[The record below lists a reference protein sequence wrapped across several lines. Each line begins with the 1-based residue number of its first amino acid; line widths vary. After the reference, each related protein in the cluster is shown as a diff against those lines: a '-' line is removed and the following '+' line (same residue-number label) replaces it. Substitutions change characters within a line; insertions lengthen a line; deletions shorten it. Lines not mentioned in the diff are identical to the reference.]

1 MGTDYVMEELSF
13 PSHPFT
19 ALTIRLVQSVF
30 VDKYDPTI
38 EDSYRKELAVD
49 GKNVMLEI
57 LDTAGQEEYA
67 SLRPQYVR
75 SGQGFLLVYAI
86 NDGKSFDDVKTLYD
100 EVLRIKDMDVGQVP
114 VVIVGNKCDLEDRR
128 QVPRHVVEEYAQTR
142 GCIVMETSA
151 KNNHNVTEAFT
162 ELVRIMRIK
171 YPQVRRNVYEL
182 YRE

>member
-1 MGTDYVMEELSF
+1 MSLRSNQHGACA
-13 PSHPFT
+13 HA

-49 GKNVMLEI
+49 GRNVMLEI

-86 NDGKSFDDVKTLYD
+86 NDAKSFEELKTLYD

-128 QVPRHVVEEYAQTR
+128 QVQRSAVEDYAQAR
-142 GCIVMETSA
+142 GCVAMETSA

-171 YPQVRRNVYEL
+171 APQV
-182 YRE
+182 